1 MHFSSI
7 FFSVGL
13 LAALASCTPATLYR
27 GDGNGPAAAKAAG
40 GLKAKGYGRSDAVV
54 PSQATL
60 FQHVSKDWGKTSP
73 LKDPFISTSS
83 SKAVSQGDAA
93 SSSNYVY
100 TIDSSKITSKI
111 WNCQAE
117 YDQAVKTYPHA
128 EECEYSV
135 EGIIPW
141 AAITKVE
148 KKDPKD
154 GQWKALKMPTKR
166 ALEFSEDVFYE

>member
-1 MHFSSI
+1 MYVSSL
-7 FFSVGL
+7 FFSVSL

-27 GDGNGPAAAKAAG
+27 GDGNAPATAKAAG

-60 FQHVSKDWGKTSP
+60 FQHVSKDWGKVSP
-73 LKDPFISTSS
+73 MKDPFISTSS

-100 TIDSSKITSKI
+100 TIDSSKITTKI
-111 WNCQAE
+111 WNCQGE
-117 YDQAVKTYPHA
+117 YDEAKKDYPHA
-128 EECEYSV
+128 EESEYSV

-141 AAITKVE
+141 VC
-148 KKDPKD
+148 
-154 GQWKALKMPTKR
+154 L
-166 ALEFSEDVFYE
+166 FSPENSNFCQKCMLIN